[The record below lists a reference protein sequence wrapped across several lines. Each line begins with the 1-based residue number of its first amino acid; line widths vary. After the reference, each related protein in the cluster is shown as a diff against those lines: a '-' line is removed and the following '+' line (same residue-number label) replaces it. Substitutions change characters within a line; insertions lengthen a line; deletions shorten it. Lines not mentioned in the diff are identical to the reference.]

1 MEGDPGDYILVQ
13 ILRDGSKSSL
23 TFVVFLFS
31 NYMTMIIFF
40 EKSISCE
47 FFTFT
52 STLFISFSRRA
63 PFPPFPGK
71 IAATW
76 GGHPSSV
83 SLSAKVVDQRTPVRQ
98 SLPVFFVKVVF
109 H

>member
-31 NYMTMIIFF
+31 NYDDDYFF
-40 EKSISCE
+40 EKSFSCE

-98 SLPVFFVKVVF
+98 SLRFFFVKVVF